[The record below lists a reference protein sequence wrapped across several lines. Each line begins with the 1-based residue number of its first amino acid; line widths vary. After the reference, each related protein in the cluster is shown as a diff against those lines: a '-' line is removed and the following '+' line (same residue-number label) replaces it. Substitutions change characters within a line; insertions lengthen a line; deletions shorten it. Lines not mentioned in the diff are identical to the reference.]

1 MAGAGQVEAV
11 DDLRNDILMAMRRLG
26 DIARLQHHAA
36 SRGLEQD
43 ATASWFF
50 TLLALRGPLTAGR
63 LADLTGLTSGGV
75 TNVLDRLERAGVV
88 QRRRDPAD
96 RRKVSAV
103 VGPEAVAR
111 YAAEGNARLSHLDAV
126 LRRRDAGELTVICR
140 FLADT
145 LQIEA
150 GPRIAP
156 TSDPR
161 RATEGI

>member
-1 MAGAGQVEAV
+1 MEAV
-11 DDLRNDILMAMRRLG
+11 DDLRNDILRAMRRLG
-26 DIARLQHHAA
+26 DIARMQHEAA

-75 TNVLDRLERAGVV
+75 TNVLDRLERAGLV

-96 RRKVSAV
+96 RRKVIV
-103 VGPEAVAR
+103 VAGPKAVAR
-111 YAAEGNARLSHLDAV
+111 YAAEGNARLAHLDAV

-140 FLADT
+140 FLSEI
-145 LQIEA
+145 LQVEA
-150 GPRIAP
+150 GLDAAP
-156 TSDPR
+156 LSGSR
-161 RATEGI
+161 RPEAK